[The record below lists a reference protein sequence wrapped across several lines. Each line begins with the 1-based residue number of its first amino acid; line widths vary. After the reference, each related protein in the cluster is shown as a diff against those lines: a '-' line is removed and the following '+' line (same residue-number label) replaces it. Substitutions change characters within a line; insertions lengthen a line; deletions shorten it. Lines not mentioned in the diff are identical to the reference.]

1 MLMYGIKLEDFSFIR
16 DPKELEDVYRVYLPG
31 RISVDL
37 SYVEISPTEI
47 YYGYPQNF
55 PWEMSEDEKDLKP
68 ENIEDAIVEV
78 LGSCVSQTP
87 DEIRK
92 KIRMFEIG

>member
-1 MLMYGIKLEDFSFIR
+1 MLIYGVKLEDLSFII

-37 SYVEISPTEI
+37 SYIEISPTET
-47 YYGYPQNF
+47 YFGYPQNF

-68 ENIEDAIVEV
+68 NNIEDALVETLV
-78 LGSCVSQTP
+78 SCVSQTSN
-87 DEIRK
+87 EIRK
-92 KIRMFEIG
+92 KIRLFEIG